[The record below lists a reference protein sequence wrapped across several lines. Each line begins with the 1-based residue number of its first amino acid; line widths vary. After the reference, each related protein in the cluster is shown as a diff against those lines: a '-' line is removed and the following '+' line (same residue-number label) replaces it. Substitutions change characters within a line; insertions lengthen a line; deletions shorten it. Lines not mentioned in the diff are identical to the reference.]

1 MGRELIRRAT
11 IALQH
16 AAEAR
21 TVEFQARHAD
31 EARTTYEHAVRSAR
45 ARFEAAE
52 FRPSAAARVIARQS
66 VASELLE
73 LSDVEQ
79 RLIAIEARIATA
91 ILSQTDVR
99 DFRRFRL
106 AD

>member
-21 TVEFQARHAD
+21 TVEFQARHAE
-31 EARTTYEHAVRSAR
+31 EARTTFEHALRSAR

-52 FRPSAAARVIARQS
+52 FRPSAASQVIARQS

-73 LSDVEQ
+73 LSELEVK
-79 RLIAIEARIATA
+79 LISIEARIATA
-91 ILSQTDVR
+91 ILAQTDIR

>member
-21 TVEFQARHAD
+21 TVEYQARHAD
-31 EARTTYEHAVRSAR
+31 EARTTYEQALRSAR

-66 VASELLE
+66 VASELQELTELE
-73 LSDVEQ
+73 A
-79 RLIAIEARIATA
+79 RLIAIEARIATS
-91 ILSQTDVR
+91 ILSQTDLR
-99 DFRRFRL
+99 DYRRFRI

>member
-16 AAEAR
+16 ASEAR

-31 EARTTYEHAVRSAR
+31 EARTTFEHAVRSAR

-52 FRPSAAARVIARQS
+52 FRPSAAARVIARSS

-73 LSDVEQ
+73 LSELEQ
-79 RLIAIEARIATA
+79 KLIEIEARIATS
-91 ILSQTDVR
+91 ILAQTDVR